1 MTVRLTLVCAA
12 APTGRE
18 VRFGD
23 APLDERAL
31 LRARTTGPAVPGG
44 GVRYRGPSQRC
55 RATAAA
61 LAWDGAV
68 VEPAL
73 RDLDMGRWDGRTLD
87 EVAAGEPA
95 ALAAWAADPE
105 AAPHGGE
112 SVAELCGRIAAWL
125 DALPEGAGRVA
136 AVVEQAVARAAVL
149 GALSAPYASFW
160 RVDVAPLAAVE
171 LTGRA
176 GRWNLR
182 WGAAG
187 S

>member
-12 APTGRE
+12 APVGRE
-18 VRFGD
+18 MRFGD
-23 APLDERAL
+23 APLDEQAL
-31 LRARTTGPAVPGG
+31 LRARTAGPELPGA
-44 GVRYRGPSQRC
+44 GVRYCGPSRRC

-61 LAWDGAV
+61 LAWEGVV

-73 RDLDMGRWDGRTLD
+73 RDLGMGRWDGRSLD

-95 ALAAWAADPE
+95 ALAAWTADPE
-105 AAPHGGE
+105 AVPHGGE
-112 SVAELCGRIAAWL
+112 SVAGLCRRTAAWL
-125 DALPEGAGRVA
+125 DALPEDAGRVA
-136 AVVEQAVARAAVL
+136 AVVEPAVVRAAVL
-149 GALSAPYASFW
+149 CALSAPYASFW
-160 RVDVAPLAAVE
+160 RVDVAPLAAVG

-182 WGAAG
+182 WGPAG